1 MKFRFVMLSI
11 IVQIFT
17 DFLKELITNQYH
29 TTMKIHLQRFL
40 LIVFLLPFFAK
51 AQTVVPIL
59 EKTKSMKPYTGFF
72 NFYWEESTG
81 KIWFQID
88 KLDEEILYQTSL
100 PAGLGSN
107 DVGLDRGILGATY
120 IVKFNRVGNKI
131 LMIQPNYSYRAV
143 TDDLA
148 EKRAVEQSFAQST
161 IWGFTVAAESNG
173 SVLVDATDFLLRD
186 ALQVSSTLQNSKQGI
201 YSIDPTRSAMYL
213 QRTKNFPLNTELET
227 TVTFVNK
234 DGKTGNYVNT
244 VTPSPEAITLRM
256 HHSFI
261 QLPDNKFKTRLYDAR
276 SPYNTNS
283 YFDYSTPVSEPIEKR
298 YINRHRLQKKDPTA
312 AKSEAINPI
321 IYYLDNGTPEPIRSA
336 LMEGASW
343 WNQAFEAAGFINA
356 FQVKILPET
365 ADPMDLR
372 YNMINWV
379 HRATRGW
386 SFGYSVV
393 DPRTGEIIKGNVS
406 LGSLRV
412 RQDYLIAQGLLAPFE
427 NGDFPVDNKMLQM
440 ALQRLKQLA
449 AHEIG
454 HTLGLMHNYIS
465 SAQGRAS
472 VMDYPP
478 PVATLNS
485 KNEIDLSTAYTNE
498 IGDWD
503 KLSIQYGYEQ
513 FPQETNE
520 TAALDKLLTDA
531 SKNGLTFI
539 SDRDARDPGS
549 MHPNAHLWDNGKD
562 PVTELKNVM
571 KVRAKALSQFGQNN
585 IRKGTP
591 MATLEDVLVPIY
603 LFHRYQIEAVSKV
616 VGGMHYS
623 YAVKGDGQMITRAV
637 TKEEQL
643 SALNA
648 ITDCM
653 DPKVLELSE
662 NVLKLIPP
670 RPAGYDYNRELFN
683 RRTGLSFDPLAAA
696 EAAAD
701 IPLSFLFN
709 TSRLNRLVEFQV
721 ENNGLGIDEMI
732 NLLSSKTWKAPRL
745 KGFQKL
751 IQQQN
756 EQLLLT
762 YLLATSIN
770 DGASFAT
777 KAELLKAIDD
787 LKTYATAQLKA
798 TTDASYKGHLL
809 LLLERMKSPEKA
821 KPTLHQVPP
830 PGSPIG
836 CGVE

>member
-1 MKFRFVMLSI
+1 
-11 IVQIFT
+11 
-17 DFLKELITNQYH
+17 
-29 TTMKIHLQRFL
+29 MKIHLQRFL
-40 LIVFLLPFFAK
+40 LILFLLPFFAK
-51 AQTVVPIL
+51 AQAVVPIL

-81 KIWFQID
+81 KIWLQID

-100 PAGLGSN
+100 PTGLGSN

-143 TDDLA
+143 TENLA

-256 HHSFI
+256 HHSFV

-427 NGDFPVDNKMLQM
+427 NGDFPADNKMLQM

-591 MATLEDVLVPIY
+591 MAMLEDVLVPIY

-616 VGGMHYS
+616 IGGMHYS

-637 TKEEQL
+637 TKDEQL
-643 SALNA
+643 NALNA

-662 NVLKLIPP
+662 NILKLIPP
-670 RPAGYDYNRELFN
+670 RPAGYDYNRELFK

-721 ENNGLGIDEMI
+721 ENNGLGIDDMI
-732 NLLSSKTWKAPRL
+732 TAISSKTWKAPRL

-762 YLLATSIN
+762 YLMATSIN
-770 DGASFAT
+770 DEASFAT

-787 LKTYATAQLKA
+787 LKTYATAQLKT

>member
-1 MKFRFVMLSI
+1 
-11 IVQIFT
+11 
-17 DFLKELITNQYH
+17 
-29 TTMKIHLQRFL
+29 MKIHLQRFL
-40 LIVFLLPFFAK
+40 LILFLLPFFAK

-59 EKTKSMKPYTGFF
+59 EKTKSMKPYNGFF

-81 KIWFQID
+81 KIWLQID

-107 DVGLDRGILGATY
+107 DVGLDRGILGTTY
-120 IVKFNRVGNKI
+120 IVKFNRIGNKI

-143 TDDLA
+143 TEDLA

-186 ALQVSSTLQNSKQGI
+186 ALQVSSTLQNSKQGS

-256 HHSFI
+256 HHSFV

-356 FQVKILPET
+356 FQVKILPED

-427 NGDFPVDNKMLQM
+427 NGDFPADNKMLQM

-478 PVATLNS
+478 PVVTLNS

-520 TAALDKLLTDA
+520 IAALDKLLTDA

-539 SDRDARDPGS
+539 SDRDARDPGG

-562 PVTELKNVM
+562 PVTELNNVM

-591 MATLEDVLVPIY
+591 MAMLEDVFVPIY

-616 VGGMHYS
+616 VGGLYYS
-623 YAVKGDGQMITRAV
+623 YAIKGDGQMITRAV
-637 TKEEQL
+637 TKDEQL
-643 SALNA
+643 NALNA
-648 ITDCM
+648 ITDCI
-653 DPKVLELSE
+653 DPKVLEISE

-696 EAAAD
+696 EAAVD

-721 ENNGLGIDEMI
+721 ENNGLGIDDMI
-732 NLLSSKTWKAPRL
+732 SVLSRKTWKAPRL

-770 DGASFAT
+770 DEASFAT

-798 TTDASYKGHLL
+798 TTDTSYKGHLL
-809 LLLERMKSPEKA
+809 LLLERIKSPEKA